1 MSTPDEFT
9 GERFLPEC
17 SGEIWAEHWH
27 RYVFAA
33 RHVTGLDVLDIACG
47 EGYGSAMLAGAAKSV
62 TGVDIDPP
70 TVENA
75 RRKYSSPRLR
85 FEVGSVSRIPLPDTS
100 FDCVVSFETLEHLAQ
115 QEEMLAEFRRVLRP
129 DGFIVISTPN
139 KVEYS
144 DKRNFHNEFHIREL
158 YESQFRDLIGR
169 HFGAQR
175 WYGQRLLF
183 NSAIW
188 PLGSAAGSEKVKAE
202 WITVDERASTL
213 PDPIYFVAIAARS
226 SDRLPA
232 TASLATLLAD
242 PEDSIYREYE
252 ATVARSR
259 ALEQIVADRE
269 RIVVERDAQIAS
281 RNDYQ
286 RQMERLIAERDAQ
299 LMAQS
304 DRASTMEQLITERE
318 HVIVERDR
326 LLAQSHAMIEASV
339 ARSEAAE
346 RLVVE
351 RDSQLDTVNRRALI
365 AEELIA
371 DRERIIVERD
381 AQLSASN
388 EHRQSL
394 ERVIAERDAQLEAM
408 NGRMR
413 QAETLIADRE
423 RIIVERDAQ
432 LASLNERIGN
442 AEALIADRER
452 IIVERDAQLQATNER
467 MTLAERVI
475 EARDGTIA
483 TSNVHIHELKRE
495 SDLIR
500 QRATDMESLAHACAQ
515 KIDSLTRANLD
526 LRSEVV
532 RRASW
537 RWWLSLP
544 ARRLSGKVPTTIE
557 GTANDA

>member
-1 MSTPDEFT
+1 MLIRGSAKIRSATPSTTASGADPNLSMPTPDEFT

-62 TGVDIDPP
+62 TGVDIDMP

-75 RRKYSSPRLR
+75 RRKYTSPRLR
-85 FEVGSVSRIPLPDTS
+85 FDVGSVSRIPLPDTS
-100 FDCVVSFETLEHLAQ
+100 FDCVVSFETLEHLAE
-115 QEEMLAEFRRVLRP
+115 QEEMLSEFRRVLRP

-144 DKRNFHNEFHIREL
+144 EKRNFYNEFHVREL

-188 PLGSAAGSEKVKAE
+188 PLGNASGPEKVKAE
-202 WITVDERASTL
+202 WITVDEHAPTL

-259 ALEQIVADRE
+259 ALEQLVADRE

-286 RQMERLIAERDAQ
+286 RQMEGLIAEREAQ

-304 DRASTMEQLITERE
+304 DRALMMERLITERE

-351 RDSQLDTVNRRALI
+351 RDSQLDAVNRRALI

-381 AQLSASN
+381 AQLSALNQRISN
-388 EHRQSL
+388 
-394 ERVIAERDAQLEAM
+394 
-408 NGRMR
+408 
-413 QAETLIADRE
+413 AET
-423 RIIVERDAQ
+423 
-432 LASLNERIGN
+432 
-442 AEALIADRER
+442 LIADRER

-475 EARDGTIA
+475 GERDASIA
-483 TSNVHIHELKRE
+483 ASNVHVNEIRRE
-495 SDLIR
+495 SDLVR
-500 QRATDMESLAHACAQ
+500 QRATDMESLAHARAQ
-515 KIDSLTRANLD
+515 KIDTLTRANLD
-526 LRSEVV
+526 LRTEVV

-544 ARRLSGKVPTTIE
+544 ARRLGGKVSTTVE